1 MMNQWK
7 YLFGLLLLLLLA
19 CNRAGE
25 HEALFRQVESVMNK
39 RPDSAMVLLKRV
51 ENPALLS
58 REEMARYYLLWTE
71 AADKAYVE
79 HTTDSLITIA
89 TDYYEETDD
98 LMRRAKAWYYRG
110 RINQD
115 LARPLKAQEYY
126 LKALRD
132 EEQIGD
138 YALLG
143 RIHNHIGTLYTYQEV
158 YDKALPHQK
167 EAVENFRL
175 LGDSTGQVFAL
186 RDLSRVFLMLGRQ
199 DSAMLC
205 DEKAISLMSKRV
217 VLSTYTE
224 LASLYMAEQRMDE
237 ARELLR
243 TVLRNKAVRP
253 TTKYPAYLV
262 LGNLLRQCGQLDSA
276 RYYLQACV
284 DSALFEETRVGALFY
299 LKEIALKQKRW
310 EEAATLA
317 KQYEVV
323 RDSIQAEQRS
333 ESIRKYQAL
342 YSYEEVERQLIAT
355 RLDSANMKYRYAL
368 LGIGGIV
375 LFFVVLFYFLQVLRD
390 RKGLRQKLA
399 ENKDRV
405 LRNERTIK
413 ELSLIRD
420 KLFKDIHAR
429 EDHERD
435 LIHESELKFQA
446 LRERLSGEINLLR
459 EENIALKNWKQE
471 KEERWIELGKTRQLS
486 KFFKPYGEEPS
497 KADWQML
504 FVFVDEK
511 YPAFSAILEEKHLS
525 ELDKKICYLNKVG
538 VKPGRVAILLHLEN
552 VSVYRKRLYEK
563 LTGAKG
569 SAKDFDNYISD
580 I

>member
-1 MMNQWK
+1 MSNQWK
-7 YLFGLLLLLLLA
+7 YLFGLLFLFLLA

-25 HEALFRQVESVMNK
+25 HEALFRLVESVVAE

-98 LMRRAKAWYYRG
+98 LTRRAKAWYYRG

-262 LGNLLRQCGQLDSA
+262 LGELLKQCGQLDSA

-284 DSALFEETRVGALFY
+284 DSALSSETRAGGLYY
-299 LKEIALKQKRW
+299 LKEIAFEHKRW

-317 KQYEVV
+317 RRYEILC
-323 RDSIQAEQRS
+323 DSIRMEQRS

-342 YSYEEVERQLIAT
+342 YDYQEAERQLAIAQAHT
-355 RLDSANMKYRYAL
+355 A
-368 LGIGGIV
+368 
-375 LFFVVLFYFLQVLRD
+375 
-390 RKGLRQKLA
+390 
-399 ENKDRV
+399 
-405 LRNERTIK
+405 RNERNFILAVGFCAVVLAVMFYYRKKVQLQK
-413 ELSLIRD
+413 EKAYEDQKSLADYRD
-420 KLFKDIHAR
+420 RLAMNERVMRSLEEDNKQKTSMYLLLEKDNM
-429 EDHERD
+429 D
-435 LIHESELKFQA
+435 
-446 LRERLSGEINLLR
+446 LRERIHRLETRPSGNSFINSTLCAKFQSKGTWKPEPEDWEALFREIDRLYPSFTC
-459 EENIALKNWKQE
+459 ALDRDLPGLGFQE
-471 KEERWIELGKTRQLS
+471 RRL
-486 KFFKPYGEEPS
+486 
-497 KADWQML
+497 
-504 FVFVDEK
+504 
-511 YPAFSAILEEKHLS
+511 
-525 ELDKKICYLNKVG
+525 CYLVKIG
-538 VKPGRVAILLHLEN
+538 VKPGVIARLLCCSDSA
-552 VSVYRKRLYEK
+552 VSMYRKRLYEK
-563 LTGAKG
+563 ATGQSG
-569 SAKDFDNYISD
+569 SAKDFDRYISEL
-580 I
+580 

>member
-1 MMNQWK
+1 MNQWK
-7 YLFGLLLLLLLA
+7 YLFGLLLLFLLS

-25 HEALFRQVESVMNK
+25 YEALFKQVENVVNE
-39 RPDSAMVLLKRV
+39 RPDSALALLERV

-58 REEMARYYLLWTE
+58 NEDMARYYLLWTE

-98 LMRRAKAWYYRG
+98 LTRRAKAWYYRG

-243 TVLRNKAVRP
+243 TVLRNKAILP
-253 TTKYPAYLV
+253 ATKYPAYLV
-262 LGNLLRQCGQLDSA
+262 LGELLKQCGQLDSA

-284 DSALFEETRVGALFY
+284 DSALSSETRAGGLYY
-299 LKEIALKQKRW
+299 LKEIAFEHKRW
-310 EEAATLA
+310 EEAVTLA
-317 KQYEVV
+317 RRYEILC
-323 RDSIQAEQRS
+323 DSIRMEQQS

-342 YSYEEVERQLIAT
+342 YDYQEAERQLAIAQAHT
-355 RLDSANMKYRYAL
+355 A
-368 LGIGGIV
+368 
-375 LFFVVLFYFLQVLRD
+375 
-390 RKGLRQKLA
+390 
-399 ENKDRV
+399 
-405 LRNERTIK
+405 RNERNFILAVGFCVVVLAVMFYYRKKVQLQK
-413 ELSLIRD
+413 EKAYEDQKSLADYRD
-420 KLFKDIHAR
+420 RLAMNERVMRSLEEDNKQKTSMYLLLEKDNM
-429 EDHERD
+429 D
-435 LIHESELKFQA
+435 
-446 LRERLSGEINLLR
+446 LRERIHRLETRPSGNSFINSALCAKFQSKGTWKPEPEDWEALFREIDRLYPSFTC
-459 EENIALKNWKQE
+459 ALDRDLPGLGFQE
-471 KEERWIELGKTRQLS
+471 RRL
-486 KFFKPYGEEPS
+486 
-497 KADWQML
+497 
-504 FVFVDEK
+504 
-511 YPAFSAILEEKHLS
+511 
-525 ELDKKICYLNKVG
+525 CYLVKIG
-538 VKPGRVAILLHLEN
+538 VKPGVIARLLCCSDSA
-552 VSVYRKRLYEK
+552 VSMYRKRLYEK
-563 LTGAKG
+563 ATGQSG
-569 SAKDFDNYISD
+569 SAKDFDRYISEL
-580 I
+580 

>member
-1 MMNQWK
+1 MSNQWK
-7 YLFGLLLLLLLA
+7 YLFGLLFLLFLS

-25 HEALFRQVESVMNK
+25 HEALFRLLESVVAE

-58 REEMARYYLLWTE
+58 HEEMARYYLLWTE

-89 TDYYEETDD
+89 TDYYEETGD
-98 LMRRAKAWYYRG
+98 LTRRAKAWYYRG

-243 TVLRNKAVRP
+243 VVLSNKTVRP

-276 RYYLQACV
+276 CYYLQACV
-284 DSALFEETRVGALFY
+284 DSAPALKTRAGGLFY
-299 LKEIALKQKRW
+299 LTEIAFEQKHW
-310 EEAATLA
+310 KEAATLA
-317 KQYEVV
+317 KQ
-323 RDSIQAEQRS
+323 
-333 ESIRKYQAL
+333 
-342 YSYEEVERQLIAT
+342 
-355 RLDSANMKYRYAL
+355 
-368 LGIGGIV
+368 
-375 LFFVVLFYFLQVLRD
+375 
-390 RKGLRQKLA
+390 
-399 ENKDRV
+399 
-405 LRNERTIK
+405 
-413 ELSLIRD
+413 
-420 KLFKDIHAR
+420 
-429 EDHERD
+429 
-435 LIHESELKFQA
+435 
-446 LRERLSGEINLLR
+446 
-459 EENIALKNWKQE
+459 
-471 KEERWIELGKTRQLS
+471 
-486 KFFKPYGEEPS
+486 
-497 KADWQML
+497 
-504 FVFVDEK
+504 
-511 YPAFSAILEEKHLS
+511 
-525 ELDKKICYLNKVG
+525 
-538 VKPGRVAILLHLEN
+538 
-552 VSVYRKRLYEK
+552 
-563 LTGAKG
+563 
-569 SAKDFDNYISD
+569 
-580 I
+580 

>member
-1 MMNQWK
+1 MNQWK
-7 YLFGLLLLLLLA
+7 YLFGLLLLFLLA

-25 HEALFRQVESVMNK
+25 HEALFRQVESVVAE
-39 RPDSAMVLLKRV
+39 RPDRAMVLLKRV

-98 LMRRAKAWYYRG
+98 LTRRAKAWYYRG

-132 EEQIGD
+132 EEQIRD

-243 TVLRNKAVRP
+243 TVLRNKAIRP

-262 LGNLLRQCGQLDSA
+262 LGELLKQCGQLDSA

-284 DSALFEETRVGALFY
+284 DSALSSETRAGGLYY
-299 LKEIALKQKRW
+299 LKEIAFEHKRW
-310 EEAATLA
+310 VEAAALA
-317 KQYEVV
+317 RRYEILC
-323 RDSIQAEQRS
+323 DSIRMEQRS

-342 YSYEEVERQLIAT
+342 YDYQEAERQLAIAQAHT
-355 RLDSANMKYRYAL
+355 A
-368 LGIGGIV
+368 
-375 LFFVVLFYFLQVLRD
+375 
-390 RKGLRQKLA
+390 
-399 ENKDRV
+399 
-405 LRNERTIK
+405 RNERNFILAVGFCAVVLAVMFYYRKKVQLQK
-413 ELSLIRD
+413 EKAYEDQKSLADYRD
-420 KLFKDIHAR
+420 RLAMNERVMRSLEEDNKQKTSMYLLLEKDNM
-429 EDHERD
+429 D
-435 LIHESELKFQA
+435 
-446 LRERLSGEINLLR
+446 LRERIHRLETRPSGNSFINSALCAKFQSKGIWKPEPEDWEALFREIDRLYPSFTC
-459 EENIALKNWKQE
+459 ALDRDLPGLGFQE
-471 KEERWIELGKTRQLS
+471 RRL
-486 KFFKPYGEEPS
+486 
-497 KADWQML
+497 
-504 FVFVDEK
+504 
-511 YPAFSAILEEKHLS
+511 
-525 ELDKKICYLNKVG
+525 CYLVKIG
-538 VKPGRVAILLHLEN
+538 VKPGVIARLLCCSDSA
-552 VSVYRKRLYEK
+552 VSMYRKRLYEK
-563 LTGAKG
+563 ATGQSG
-569 SAKDFDNYISD
+569 SAKDFDRYISEL
-580 I
+580 

>member
-1 MMNQWK
+1 MNQWK
-7 YLFGLLLLLLLA
+7 YIVGILFLFLLA

-98 LMRRAKAWYYRG
+98 LTRRAKAWYYRG

-186 RDLSRVFLMLGRQ
+186 RDLSRVFLMLG
-199 DSAMLC
+199 
-205 DEKAISLMSKRV
+205 

-243 TVLRNKAVRP
+243 TVLRNKAIRP
-253 TTKYPAYLV
+253 QIKYPAYLV
-262 LGNLLRQCGQLDSA
+262 LGDMLRQSGQLDSA

-284 DSALFEETRVGALFY
+284 DSAPALKTRAGGLFY
-299 LKEIALKQKRW
+299 LTEIAFEQKHW
-310 EEAATLA
+310 KEAATLA

-323 RDSIQAEQRS
+323 RDSIQTEQRS

-342 YSYEEVERQLIAT
+342 YSYEEIERQLMAT
-355 RLDSANMKYRYAL
+355 RLDSADMKYRYAL
-368 LGIGGIV
+368 FGIGGIV
-375 LFFVVLFYFLQVLRD
+375 LFFVVLFYFLQVLRE

-405 LRNERTIK
+405 QRNERTIK

-420 KLFKDIHAR
+420 NLFKDIHAHK
-429 EDHERD
+429 DHERD
-435 LIHESELKFQA
+435 LIEESELKFQA
-446 LRERLSGEINLLR
+446 LKERLSGEINLLR

-471 KEERWIELGKTRQLS
+471 KEERWTQLGKTRQLS
-486 KFFKPYGEEPS
+486 KFFTPYGEEPS

-511 YPAFSAILEEKHLS
+511 YPAFSAVLEEKHLN
-525 ELDKKICYLNKVG
+525 ELDKKICYLSKVG

-563 LTGAKG
+563 LAGVKG